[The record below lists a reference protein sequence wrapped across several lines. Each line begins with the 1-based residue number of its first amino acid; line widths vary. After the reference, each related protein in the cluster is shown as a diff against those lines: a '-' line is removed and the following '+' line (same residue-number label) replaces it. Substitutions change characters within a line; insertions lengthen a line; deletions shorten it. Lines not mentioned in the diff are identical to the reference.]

1 MQYDRLSGM
10 LVMAG
15 ERWATAARIYAGGQ
29 KHGSGGGNGRMETW
43 RNCCAD
49 VARQGESRRA
59 IQLTTVKYQT
69 RTQNRIVLGTSREHM
84 LEFA

>member
-15 ERWATAARIYAGGQ
+15 ERWATAVRIYAGGQ
-29 KHGSGGGNGRMETW
+29 KHGSGEWNGME
-43 RNCCAD
+43 RGAI

-59 IQLTTVKYQT
+59 ADTVD
-69 RTQNRIVLGTSREHM
+69 NG
-84 LEFA
+84 